1 MTELAR
7 PWSHVQRVP
16 LAVAD
21 LVREAALCLT
31 AMLTTSAL
39 LVLVLKLWNADLR
52 VPMEY
57 KGDALLNQSIVK
69 SILDYGWYG
78 TNPRVGAPFGQELYD
93 FPVAN
98 GNNLHALLI
107 AGLGLFSSDSALV
120 TNVFFL
126 LSFPLVAMTAYLV
139 LRSLS
144 LSAPVAIGCSVLFA
158 LAPFHFGRGEG
169 QLFLSAYYTVP
180 LAVYLVLAVFADRPL
195 IRRRAGRWPL
205 RYLSGRTLAVVAIC
219 AALGSSS
226 IYYAAFTAALLAAS
240 GLLVSLARRSI
251 RPLARAAV
259 LAASIGVILTLN
271 LSPSIVY
278 RLQHGIDAAV
288 ATRGPGETELFGLKV
303 ADLLLPI
310 EGHRLSPLAQLTE
323 HYRSTTPIPG
333 EPAGALG
340 IVGTVGFV
348 ALLAGFLVAGLQV
361 TRRPLGLFT
370 YLGTTLT
377 LCLLIADTGGFA
389 TLISY
394 LVSSQVRAWNRIAIF
409 VAFVCLAGVGLM
421 LERLRATL
429 RWPSAVFAVLVAGIV
444 ALGVL
449 DQTSKATVPR
459 YRELARTYR
468 SDGAFVGSIER
479 QLPAGA
485 MVLQLPYLSFPEAQL
500 SHFGGRLPAAIGDYE
515 HFREYLHS
523 TKTRWSYGSMRG
535 RSADWGFALQRVS
548 ARTTVIAAAADGF
561 QGLVIDRVGYYD
573 RARGLEAQLRL
584 ILGAAP
590 LVSPDRT
597 LAFFDLRGYQRNL
610 GFPLTVAQLRAIQRT
625 TLFPLRLEFG
635 GGFWPADRRP
645 GRVWRW
651 SKRARAELRLVNPS
665 RVPRTVL
672 LTALASSATSI
683 GAPVRI
689 RTPDGAT
696 TTIEVDKLATTLGL
710 RFALRPGVNVIH
722 FDASR
727 VHPLRPPLPDLR
739 PALYLRLEQ
748 LRVRETTFSKELAGA
763 RRLRPFLRVV
773 SEDDFEL

>member
-1 MTELAR
+1 VTELTR
-7 PWSHVQRVP
+7 PWSRVEKMP
-16 LAVAD
+16 VAVAGW
-21 LVREAALCLT
+21 VREAALCLT

-39 LVLVLKLWNADLR
+39 LVPILELWNADLR
-52 VPMEY
+52 VPLDY
-57 KGDALLNQSIVK
+57 KGDALLNQSVVK

-78 TNPRVGAPFGQELYD
+78 TNPRLGAPFGQELYD

-107 AGLGLFSSDSALV
+107 AGLGLFSSDSAFV

-126 LSFPLVAMTAYLV
+126 LSFPLVALTAYLV

-158 LAPFHFGRGEG
+158 LAPFHFIRGEG

-180 LAVYLVLAVFADRPL
+180 LAVYLVLAVFVGRPL
-195 IRRRAGRWPL
+195 IRRRAGRSPL
-205 RYLSGRTLAVVAIC
+205 RYLSARTLATVAIC

-240 GLLVSLARRSI
+240 GLLVSLARRSV
-251 RPLARAAV
+251 RPLATAAV
-259 LAASIGVILTLN
+259 LAASIGLILALN
-271 LSPSIVY
+271 LSPSIIY
-278 RLQHGIDAAV
+278 RLQHGVDAAV

-310 EGHRLSPLAQLTE
+310 EAHRLSPLAHLTE
-323 HYRSTTPIPG
+323 RYRSTTPIPG

-348 ALLAGFLVAGLQV
+348 ALLGGFLVAGLQAA
-361 TRRPLGLFT
+361 RRPLGLFM
-370 YLGTTLT
+370 YLGATLT
-377 LCLLIADTGGFA
+377 LCLLIANTGGFA

-394 LVSSQVRAWNRIAIF
+394 FVSSQIRAWNRIAIF

-421 LERLRATL
+421 LEQLRARL
-429 RWPSAVFAVLVAGIV
+429 RWPSAAFAALVAGIV

-449 DQTSKATVPR
+449 DQTSRATVPP
-459 YRELARTYR
+459 YRDLARTYR

-500 SHFGGRLPAAIGDYE
+500 SQFGGRLPAAMGDYE
-515 HFREYLHS
+515 HLREYLHS
-523 TKTRWSYGSMRG
+523 SRTRWSYGSMRG
-535 RSADWGFALQRVS
+535 RSTDWAFVLQRLS
-548 ARTTVIAAAADGF
+548 APTTAVAAAADGF
-561 QGLVIDRVGYYD
+561 QGLVIDRAGYYD
-573 RARGLEAQLRL
+573 RAHGLEAQLRL

-590 LVSPDRT
+590 LVSRDRT
-597 LAFFDLRGYQRNL
+597 LSFFDLRGYERNL
-610 GFPLTVAQLRAIQRT
+610 GLRLTAAQLRAIQWA
-625 TLFPLRLEFG
+625 TLFPLRLELG
-635 GGFWPADRRP
+635 AGFWPADRRP
-645 GRVWRW
+645 GRVWHWTR
-651 SKRARAELRLVNPS
+651 RARVELRLVNPS

-672 LTALASSATSI
+672 LTAVASSGTPV

-689 RTPDGAT
+689 STPDGAT
-696 TTIEVDKLATTLGL
+696 QTVEVDKLGTMLAL
-710 RFALRPGVNVIH
+710 RFALRPGVNVID

-763 RRLRPFLRVV
+763 RRLRPLLHVV
-773 SEDDFEL
+773 SEDDFET

>member
-7 PWSHVQRVP
+7 PWSRVERVP

-21 LVREAALCLT
+21 RVREAALCLT

-39 LVLVLKLWNADLR
+39 LVPVLKLWNADLR
-52 VPMEY
+52 VPMDY

-78 TNPRVGAPFGQELYD
+78 TNPRLGAPFGQELYD
-93 FPVAN
+93 FPVSN

-126 LSFPLVAMTAYLV
+126 LSFPLVTLTAYLV

-144 LSAPVAIGCSVLFA
+144 LSAPVAIGCAVLFA

-195 IRRRAGRWPL
+195 VRRRAGRSTL
-205 RYLSGRTLAVVAIC
+205 RYLSARTLATVAIC

-226 IYYAAFTAALLAAS
+226 IYYAAFTATLLVAS
-240 GLLVSLARRSI
+240 GLLVSLAGRSI
-251 RPLARAAV
+251 RPLARPAA
-259 LAASIGVILTLN
+259 LAASIGLILTLN
-271 LSPSIVY
+271 LSPSLVY
-278 RLQHGIDAAV
+278 RLRHGVDAAV
-288 ATRGPGETELFGLKV
+288 ATRGPGDTELFGLKV

-310 EGHRLSPLAQLTE
+310 EAHRLSPLAHLTE
-323 HYRSTTPIPG
+323 RYRSTTPIPG

-361 TRRPLGLFT
+361 TRRPLGLFM
-370 YLGTTLT
+370 YLGAILT
-377 LCLLIADTGGFA
+377 LCLLIAETGGFA

-394 LVSSQVRAWNRIAIF
+394 LVSSQIRAWNRIAIF

-421 LERLRATL
+421 LERLRARL
-429 RWPSAVFAVLVAGIV
+429 RWSSAAFAPLVAGIV

-449 DQTSKATVPR
+449 DQTSRATVPP
-459 YRELARTYR
+459 YRELATTYR

-500 SHFGGRLPAAIGDYE
+500 SHFGGRLPAAMGDYE

-535 RSADWGFALQRVS
+535 RAADWAFALQRLPVTTS
-548 ARTTVIAAAADGF
+548 AVAAAADGF
-561 QGLVIDRVGYYD
+561 QGLVIDRTGYYD
-573 RARGLEAQLRL
+573 RARSLEAQLRVV
-584 ILGAAP
+584 LGTAP
-590 LVSPDRT
+590 LVSRDRT
-597 LAFFDLRGYQRNL
+597 LSFFDLRSYEQNL
-610 GFPLTVAQLRAIQRT
+610 SSRFTAAQLRAIQWA
-625 TLFPLRLEFG
+625 TLFPLRFEFG
-635 GGFWPADRRP
+635 AGFWPADRRP
-645 GRVWRW
+645 GRVWHW
-651 SKRARAELRLVNPS
+651 TKRARVELRLVNPS
-665 RVPRTVL
+665 RLPRTVL
-672 LTALASSATSI
+672 LTAHASSGTSL

-689 RTPDGAT
+689 DTPDGAKT
-696 TTIEVDKLATTLGL
+696 VEVDKLGSMLAL
-710 RFALRPGVNVIH
+710 RFVLRPGVNLVH

-727 VHPLRPPLPDLR
+727 VRPLRPPLPDLR

-748 LRVRETTFSKELAGA
+748 LRVRETTFSKELADA
-763 RRLRPFLRVV
+763 PRLRPLLRVV
-773 SEDDFEL
+773 SEDDFET